1 MTIDIEFLKY
11 PIGRFRLPEIVTHEA
26 IQDAI
31 STIKAFPA
39 NFFTA
44 VSPLSISQLD
54 TPYRPGGWTVRQ
66 LVHHCADS
74 HMNAF
79 IRFKLALTEEN
90 PTIKPYDEGTWAN
103 LPDANLPIESSLAII
118 RAIHFKWGVLLDSM
132 NPEDFKK
139 TFFHPE
145 KQKTQALGEVTLL
158 YAWHS
163 QHHLA
168 HVQHL
173 VLREFKPTGN

>member
-11 PIGRFRLPEIVTHEA
+11 PIGKFKVPESVTYET

-31 STIKAFPA
+31 ATIKVFPT
-39 NFFTA
+39 NIFKA
-44 VSPLSISQLD
+44 VSPLSVAQLD

-79 IRFKLALTEEN
+79 IRLKLALTEEN
-90 PTIKPYDEGTWAN
+90 PTIKPYDEAVWAN
-103 LPDANLPIESSLAII
+103 LADANMPIESSLAILN
-118 RAIHFKWGVLLDSM
+118 AIHLKWGVLLDSM
-132 NPEDFKK
+132 KQEDFKR
-139 TFFHPE
+139 TYFHPE
-145 KQKTQALGEVTLL
+145 KKRSQELEEVTLL

-163 QHHLA
+163 NHHLA

-173 VLREFKPTGN
+173 VSREKW

>member
-1 MTIDIEFLKY
+1 MNIDIEFLKY
-11 PIGRFRLPEIVTHEA
+11 PIGKFSLPEVVTNEA
-26 IQDAI
+26 IAESI
-31 STIKAFPA
+31 ENIKAFPSHL
-39 NFFTA
+39 FKA
-44 VSPLSISQLD
+44 VSRLSVQQLD

-90 PTIKPYDEGTWAN
+90 PTIKPYEEAEWAK
-103 LPDANLPIESSLAII
+103 LADSELPIESSLVIVQ
-118 RAIHFKWGVLLDSM
+118 AIHYKWGILLDSM
-132 NPEDFKK
+132 QAQDFKK
-139 TFFHPE
+139 TYFHPE
-145 KQKTQALGEVTLL
+145 KNRSQELEEVTLM

-168 HVQHL
+168 HILHL
-173 VLREFKPTGN
+173 GMRENW